1 MGAYKGFPYPPKS
14 NHMHPALAHCCWYI
28 LLAACMMKLH
38 AECFSD
44 YGVLIFSGRRN
55 CDRRINRVRSRQSN
69 WQRVHCTGAA
79 ASCCGFPR
87 LCQSSLRAV
96 AALYYCLTLS
106 LARLSGWLPR
116 PAIVRL
122 SNVQVHLSAVHPPVH
137 LPHSLLLQVAPH
149 GTVLQ
154 QLVIIKG
161 CCLSY
166 FSTGL

>member
-1 MGAYKGFPYPPKS
+1 M
-14 NHMHPALAHCCWYI
+14 
-28 LLAACMMKLH
+28 
-38 AECFSD
+38 
-44 YGVLIFSGRRN
+44 
-55 CDRRINRVRSRQSN
+55 RSRQSN

-154 QLVIIKG
+154 QLAYQPLS
-161 CCLSY
+161 CFSY
-166 FSTGL
+166 FSTGLQDDCLIAKPENPVQDSFILVPIGHIETGVNFWSSVISNQD